1 MKELTIINKNG
12 QLYADS
18 RDVAEMIGKDHAHLL
33 RDIKRYAETIDR
45 SDNPKMDSRVFFVP
59 CTYTVTGNTQT
70 YPRYDITRK
79 GCDMVA
85 NKMTGEKGVLFTATY
100 VTKFEEM
107 KNRIASARITSAYSP
122 SRYNSPET
130 VINNWRPVTLSGCTY
145 MKLRYE
151 AEQQSKSIH
160 AIAEKYLHIGM
171 DLVEL
176 STALEDIKKL
186 AASLEMQSAQITGHK
201 DPAALVAPAEPLLP
215 AKTDWKSGVSQRIT
229 AIVAVTGMAEMSAR
243 GILYKTLEK
252 KTGCT

>member
-1 MKELTIINKNG
+1 MKDLTITNFNG
-12 QLYADS
+12 QLVIDS
-18 RDVAEMIGKDHAHLL
+18 REVAEMIGKDHDQLL
-33 RDIKRYAETIDR
+33 RSIRRYVEVLNSSHSAILQTA
-45 SDNPKMDSRVFFVP
+45 NFFIPSTYADAQKQERP
-59 CTYTVTGNTQT
+59 CYL
-70 YPRYDITRK
+70 ITKK